1 MSKILILIAGHLCA
15 APRPQKEAEALS
27 AAGHEVAV
35 RGVWFDSEL
44 AERDREL
51 TANRRWR
58 FDPILD
64 LRPLSFTRRSKN
76 ITVRARRRLAYE
88 THTRFGRF
96 TPSVLGYDVNGML
109 KSALHEKADLTIVHS
124 EAGLWVGKQLLKQG
138 MRVGVDF
145 EDWFSEDL
153 LPKDRIRRPVEQL
166 RSYEAELIGQCDYR
180 VTTSHALAGAL
191 STAYA
196 APRPD
201 VVYNVFPF
209 AERARID
216 GEMRDRSDR
225 RLPSL
230 HWFSQTIGEGRGL
243 ETLIRSLR
251 IISVPLEIHLRGN
264 CPENT
269 RQCLNR
275 IVPELWRGR
284 FFIHPTV
291 PNGELLSRIAEHDIG
306 LALEV
311 PYCFNRELT
320 VSNKVF
326 QYLQAGLAIIA
337 TDTAGQREVFA
348 RRPEIG
354 SLIPANDPHALAT
367 AIENLVNEQTKLRL
381 AKAAAVKAAAEEF
394 CWEKQQDT
402 LLAAADVALQSKSPN
417 PASANLSFATAS

>member
-1 MSKILILIAGHLCA
+1 MSRILILIAGHLCS
-15 APRPQKEAEALS
+15 APRPQKEAETLS
-27 AAGHEVAV
+27 AAGHEVTV
-35 RGVWFDSEL
+35 KGLWFDGEL
-44 AERDREL
+44 AKRDRQL
-51 TANRRWR
+51 IASRRWG
-58 FDPILD
+58 FDPVLD
-64 LRPLSFTRRSKN
+64 LRGISLGS
-76 ITVRARRRLAYE
+76 RAKCINLRTRRRLAQE
-88 THTRFGRF
+88 TCGRLGRF
-96 TPSVLGYDVNGML
+96 TPSLLGYGPNEML
-109 KSALHEKADLTIVHS
+109 KAALSESADLTIVHS
-124 EAGLWVGKQLLKQG
+124 EAGLWVGAQLLKKG

-145 EDWFSEDL
+145 EDWFSEDF
-153 LPKDRIRRPVEQL
+153 LPKDRIRRPIEQL

-180 VTTSHALAGAL
+180 VTTSHALADAL
-191 STAYA
+191 SRAYA
-196 APRPD
+196 APLPN

-216 GEMRDRSDR
+216 DEMRDRSDR

-264 CPENT
+264 CSENT
-269 RQCLNR
+269 RQSLNR

-311 PYCFNRELT
+311 PYCSNKELT
-320 VSNKVF
+320 ISNKVF

-337 TDTAGQREVFA
+337 TDTAGQREVFT

-354 SLIPANDPHALAT
+354 SLIPADDPRTLAT
-367 AIENLVNEQTKLRL
+367 AIENLLNEPAKLRL
-381 AKAAAVKAAAEEF
+381 AKAAAVKAAEEEF
-394 CWEKQQDT
+394 CWEKQQHA
-402 LLAAADVALQSKSPN
+402 LLTAAEAALQDQAPKPE
-417 PASANLSFATAS
+417 SANLRYATAS